1 MGSLTR
7 WMWIWVNSGSWWW
20 TGRPGMLRFMGSQ
33 RVGHDWAT
41 ELKTYFVL
49 STCHTC
55 CTFLSF
61 FFLPYFEF
69 TEYFS
74 YSNVVPSNVAPW
86 KESYGKPRQ
95 CDIILTT
102 KVRRVK
108 GVDFLV
114 VMYRCESCTIKKA
127 ECQKIDAFELWCW
140 GKLLRVL
147 WIARRSNQSIL
158 KESSPEYSLE
168 EWCWSSNTLATWSKN
183 PLIGKEPEAGK
194 DWRQVEKKTTENEMA
209 GWYLTEWT
217 WVWASSRKQWR
228 TGKPG
233 VLQSMGLQRV
243 RHDWATEQQQRTFK
257 KLVEESSNSRN
268 KD

>member
-1 MGSLTR
+1 MPWYCTTPKGTVHFVH
-7 WMWIWVNSGSWWW
+7 I
-20 TGRPGMLRFMGSQ
+20 F
-33 RVGHDWAT
+33 A
-41 ELKTYFVL
+41 LKTYFVL

-95 CDIILTT
+95 CIKYRDITLTT

-108 GVDFLV
+108 GVVFLV

-140 GKLLRVL
+140 RKLLRVL
-147 WIARRSNQSIL
+147 WTARRSNQSIL
-158 KESSPEYSLE
+158 KETVLNIHWKD
-168 EWCWSSNTLATWSKN
+168 WCWSWSSNTLATWC
-183 PLIGKEPEAGK
+183 KE
-194 DWRQVEKKTTENEMA
+194 
-209 GWYLTEWT
+209 LT
-217 WVWASSRKQWR
+217 
-228 TGKPG
+228 
-233 VLQSMGLQRV
+233 
-243 RHDWATEQQQRTFK
+243 H
-257 KLVEESSNSRN
+257 
-268 KD
+268 